1 MSILKVARMGHPVL
15 RRVAD
20 PVPPDA
26 ISTAPVQGLIDD
38 LLETVD
44 EYDGAGLAAPQVHAS
59 VRIVVLALDESG
71 MQVWINPVL
80 TPLTDELHS
89 AVEGCLSV
97 PELRG
102 RVSRPA
108 AIEVR
113 ALDRSG
119 APIHLELRG
128 FPAVVAQHECDH
140 LDGVL
145 YVDKAEPRSL
155 MFLEEFRRYGL
166 AQPGDYDLEGD
177 HADDG
182 YDDRSTDPGDVPSD
196 DRPDE
201 LADDLSGE
209 LADHS
214 ERASVAN
221 RRPAS
226 PPPPRASPET
236 RATASAPQ
244 EP

>member
-20 PVPPDA
+20 PVPPEA
-26 ISTAPVQGLIDD
+26 IRSAPVQRLIDD
-38 LLETVD
+38 MLETVD

-59 VRIVVLALDESG
+59 VRVVVLALDEAG
-71 MQVWINPVL
+71 MRVWINPVL
-80 TPLTDELHS
+80 TPLTEERHTS
-89 AVEGCLSV
+89 VEGCLSV

-108 AIEVR
+108 AVEVR
-113 ALDRSG
+113 AFDRAG
-119 APIHLELRG
+119 APIHLELEG

-145 YVDKAEPRSL
+145 YVDKAEPQSL

-166 AQPGDYDLEGD
+166 AEPGDFDLEDGLGD
-177 HADDG
+177 DLGDDLGHALQDE
-182 YDDRSTDPGDVPSD
+182 SD
-196 DRPDE
+196 LDSPDE
-201 LADDLSGE
+201 RFDA
-209 LADHS
+209 H
-214 ERASVAN
+214 RA
-221 RRPAS
+221 PDGAS
-226 PPPPRASPET
+226 AIAS
-236 RATASAPQ
+236 ASAPQ